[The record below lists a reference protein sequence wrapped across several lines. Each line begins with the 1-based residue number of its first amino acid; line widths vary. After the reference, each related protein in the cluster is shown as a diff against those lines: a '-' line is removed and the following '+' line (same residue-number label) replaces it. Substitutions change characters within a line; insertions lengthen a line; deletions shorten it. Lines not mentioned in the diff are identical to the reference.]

1 MIARTVVIAAFAVL
15 ALLALAF
22 LFSSMQPKEQ
32 DSKISIALDKWPP
45 AWYLSVAE
53 QQGYLAKEGLE
64 VEFLDYNE
72 SPEAI
77 DAFIKNRSIDCTDVA
92 NTELFTLREKG
103 VNVVLVF
110 PTDRSDGADAIVANP
125 SIGNVSELRGKRVGV
140 EGFNT
145 FSHMFAVKI
154 LEKYNLSETDVMFF
168 NVPSLDVPA
177 AIADGRI
184 DAGAVY
190 EPALSEALSRGQKNI
205 GDSNELP
212 SGMLFDG
219 IGCRAETVKARR
231 DDVQKMVNAWFRAKE
246 FEKVRRS
253 DAHAIM
259 AYKHGVTLE
268 EVENGLSGNFIYGL
282 DESRNALLPSGDGSI
297 ARSLEMADEFL
308 LSRGQASGYVSPS
321 NLVDYHFVQ
330 NAKVAGVS

>member
-1 MIARTVVIAAFAVL
+1 MIARTVVAALFAVL
-15 ALLALAF
+15 ALLAAMF
-22 LFSSMQPKEQ
+22 LFSGTPPQEQ
-32 DSKISIALDKWPP
+32 VPKISMALDRWPP
-45 AWYLSVAE
+45 VWYLSVAE
-53 QQGYLAKEGLE
+53 QQGYLADEGLN
-64 VEFLDYNE
+64 VEFHDYE
-72 SPEAI
+72 GTTEME
-77 DAFIKNRSIDCTDVA
+77 DAFFKDKSMDCMDVA
-92 NTELFTLREKG
+92 NVELFTIREKG
-103 VNVVLVF
+103 VDVVLIF
-110 PTDRSDGADAIVANP
+110 PTDTSNGADALVASP
-125 SIGNVSELRGKRVGV
+125 AIGSVAELRGKRIGV

-168 NVPSLDVPA
+168 NVQSPDVPS
-177 AIADGRI
+177 AIAEGRI
-184 DAGAVY
+184 DAGEVY
-190 EPALSEALSRGQKNI
+190 EPALSEALSRGQKKI
-205 GDSNELP
+205 ADSSELP
-212 SGMLFDG
+212 AGMIFDG